1 MPMVLPIVAAFSAA
15 AAATTTVGIFLTYT
29 ATALTVMGALS
40 GNKDLTKFGSLL
52 TLGAGL
58 VGMASSAGAAAGE
71 VGADAATSEA
81 WSSGAGLGQDKL
93 GAVGGNLEDGFTSM
107 PANAGL
113 DQAIEQASNAGVSAS
128 EVIDPMQR
136 ANEAMGATAEAAAP
150 PSSVFERASNS
161 ASSTVG
167 EQAGSIMERG
177 AQASPAGM
185 PSGGTIN
192 GQVVGTGANDPLTQ
206 FAGSNTSSQ
215 ISNLGQRGGAGA
227 PSTNPL
233 SQIGNWVKNNKELSQ
248 LGGQLVGG
256 LANGYGQAQQLGYE
270 QSIMERRLRNI
281 NNPVALT
288 FGKV

>member
-58 VGMASSAGAAAGE
+58 VGMASSAGAAAGGAE
-71 VGADAATSEA
+71 AVSGMDVAADAGVGAMDAGGAALSGAPATS
-81 WSSGAGLGQDKL
+81 
-93 GAVGGNLEDGFTSM
+93 
-107 PANAGL
+107 GL
-113 DQAIEQASNAGVSAS
+113 DQAIAAAGDAGVSAT

-185 PSGGTIN
+185 HSGATIN

-215 ISNLGQRGGAGA
+215 ISNLGQRGAGA
-227 PSTNPL
+227 ASTNPL
-233 SQIGNWVKNNKELSQ
+233 SQIGNWVKNNKELAQ
-248 LGGQLVGG
+248 LGGQLVSG
-256 LANGYGQAQQLGYE
+256 LANGYGQAQQLDYE

-281 NNPVALT
+281 NSPIALT

>member
-58 VGMASSAGAAAGE
+58 VGMASSAGAAAGGAE
-71 VGADAATSEA
+71 AVSGMDVAADAGVGAMDAGGAALSGAPATS
-81 WSSGAGLGQDKL
+81 
-93 GAVGGNLEDGFTSM
+93 
-107 PANAGL
+107 GL
-113 DQAIEQASNAGVSAS
+113 DQAIAAAGDAGVSAT

-185 PSGGTIN
+185 PSGVTIN

-248 LGGQLVGG
+248 LGGQLVSG
-256 LANGYGQAQQLGYE
+256 LANGYGQAQQLDYE

-281 NNPVALT
+281 NSPVALT

>member
-58 VGMASSAGAAAGE
+58 VGMVSNAGAAAAG
-71 VGADAATSEA
+71 GADAATSEA
-81 WSSGAGLGQDKL
+81 WSSGAGLGQDTV
-93 GAVGGNLEDGFTSM
+93 GAVGGESVAGAVTPTTSGLE
-107 PANAGL
+107 
-113 DQAIEQASNAGVSAS
+113 QAIAAAGDAGVSAT

-185 PSGGTIN
+185 PSGVPIN

-233 SQIGNWVKNNKELSQ
+233 SQIGNWVKNNKELAQ
-248 LGGQLVGG
+248 LGGQLVSG
-256 LANGYGQAQQLGYE
+256 LANGYGQAQQLDYE

-281 NNPVALT
+281 NSPIALK
-288 FGKV
+288 FGTS